1 MCKHYEQLISVIQK
15 ERTFD
20 KKKYEDELKD
30 KYELMNNKIKDFD
43 ELKVLY
49 EETRNV
55 FYSFI
60 TEFNNIGTKKEHL
73 KELEAI
79 NTSKI
84 PTKEKNKIE
93 AIKEKIMNEITIQE
107 ERLKESLSQKIT
119 ESRKDNN

>member
-30 KYELMNNKIKDFD
+30 KDELMNNKIKDFD